1 MLSLVGLY
9 FSRTVKQ
16 PSVVDA
22 SSLNHTTTFVA
33 LDRLELIDL
42 LQSEDS
48 PFRTMVASS
57 TNERTGGGLFSAFT
71 GVISPMS
78 WESHRMITSDWGFQ
92 LSPSMD
98 ELCQAIGHLRA
109 PDISSKSSSAR
120 ACDFVFRSLLHGN
133 GVNYID
139 LSLSHLTAQWN
150 PSTIIALQ
158 RFLGRMKKATTT
170 ILTSSPSDKSDA
182 NRVDLVPQTAK
193 APESVNVVFSVKADI
208 DSICIYL
215 SKYRVV

>member
-1 MLSLVGLY
+1 MGLY

-16 PSVVDA
+16 PSAIDA
-22 SSLNHTTTFVA
+22 SSLNHTTTVVA

-57 TNERTGGGLFSAFT
+57 KNERTDGGLFSSFT
-71 GVISPMS
+71 GVLSPMTWDS
-78 WESHRMITSDWGFQ
+78 YRMIISEWGFQ
-92 LSPSMD
+92 LSPSMNK
-98 ELCQAIGHLRA
+98 LCEEIGHLRA
-109 PDISSKSSSAR
+109 PDISSNSSSAR
-120 ACDFVFRSLLHGN
+120 TFDFIFRSLLHGN

-170 ILTSSPSDKSDA
+170 ILTSSTDKSDA
-182 NRVDLVPQTAK
+182 NRVDLAPRTTT